1 MVVAVE
7 MGLGHLRPATSVADA
22 LGRPLMRA
30 DREPLADAEEQKL
43 WHRTRRLYEGMT
55 RVSQFRGIG
64 APLRALVGSITH
76 IAPLHPS
83 RDLSAPT
90 SSARFLER
98 LIGRGLGR
106 GVVQALESDG
116 TPLFTTFFAPAL
128 AADRAGREDVSC
140 LVTDSDLAR
149 AWVACDPRGS
159 RIRYFAPSDRVVR
172 RLQAYGVAPERIELT
187 GFPLP
192 DELLGGPELPVA
204 RRNLARRI
212 ARLDPSG
219 VFRGGNRDELAA
231 RLGTSGAADGDGV
244 APLLVFAVGGAGAQ
258 AEMPA
263 RFLPSLRPLIE
274 AGRLRL
280 ALLAGVRAHVAERF
294 RRLLAG
300 AGLDGHPGIWIVAE
314 QDIPGYFRACNALLG
329 EADILWTKP
338 SEMTF
343 YGGLGLPLLLSAPVG
358 AQEVANRRWAIEQ
371 GAGLGQ
377 RDPRYAGEWITE
389 WLETGT
395 LAGAAWCGFTR
406 LPNRGLYRILQAYG
420 VSGAAGRAARSR
432 AEPATGSSATQ
443 SMGS

>member
-30 DREPLADAEEQKL
+30 DREPLADAEEQRL

-55 RVSQFRGIG
+55 RISQFRGIG

-76 IAPLHPS
+76 ISPLHPS

-106 GVVQALESDG
+106 GVVEALKRDG
-116 TPLFTTFFAPAL
+116 TPLFTTYFAPAL
-128 AADRAGREDVSC
+128 AADRAGCPDVSC

-172 RLQAYGVAPERIELT
+172 RLQAYGAPPEHIELT

-192 DELLGGPELPVA
+192 DELLGGPELAVA

-212 ARLDPSG
+212 GRLDPRG
-219 VFRGGNRDELAA
+219 MFRGANRDELAH
-231 RLGTSGAADGDGV
+231 RLGASVADDGEP
-244 APLLVFAVGGAGAQ
+244 PLLVFAVGGAGAQ
-258 AEMPA
+258 AELPA

-280 ALLAGVRAHVAERF
+280 ALLAGVREHVAQRF
-294 RRLLAG
+294 KALLARS
-300 AGLDGHPGIWIVAE
+300 GLDGHPGIWIVAE
-314 QDIPGYFRACNALLG
+314 QDIEGYFRACNALLAD
-329 EADILWTKP
+329 ADILWTKP

-343 YGGLGLPLLLSAPVG
+343 YGGLGLPLVLSAAVG
-358 AQEVANRRWAIEQ
+358 AQEVSNRRWAIEQ
-371 GAGLGQ
+371 GAGLAQ
-377 RDPRYAGEWITE
+377 RDLRYAGEWLSE

-420 VSGAAGRAARSR
+420 VSAAAGRAARSR
-432 AEPATGSSATQ
+432 AEPAAGSSATQ